1 MKNISYWQKTATP
14 KQHPSIP
21 QNMDVDIAI
30 IGGGM
35 TGVMCAY
42 YLRHSGKKIAV
53 FEQRQ
58 IGCQTTGHTTG
69 KISFLHGTIYQFL
82 IRYYNTEIARMYME
96 SNIQAMHD
104 IENIIKDEN
113 ISCDYQKNTS
123 FIYAKNKHNIKTI
136 EKEIEALRSL
146 GVNALVDQHRD
157 KSILKSL
164 AVEEQAIFHPLK
176 YLYRIVDIC
185 QRSNIL
191 FYENSNAYGF
201 DIQND
206 ITKFKCNDFTVT
218 SKQTIFATRY
228 PQINYPELYFLKLSQ
243 SREHLIYNE
252 VSKVE
257 NSYLSID
264 KPNQTYRPA
273 GEGTIYGGYGHDVGK
288 RTDTITIHEN
298 NKKIFGDVES
308 ISWAAQDTST
318 NRGIPYIGYFS
329 PKYRHCYLS
338 CGYDKW
344 GMTLSH
350 VGARLLSDMILHNDN
365 PYELLYSPEYGNT
378 TTSLASFGNIIK
390 SSFTGMIVNRIAAPL
405 HIDLRKG
412 EGKVVRLGG
421 KLYAIYKDDNEKLH
435 FCKPYCRHLKCVV
448 SFNHLE
454 KTWDCRCHGSRYDSV
469 GNLIEGPAEF
479 SLKKVDR

>member
-1 MKNISYWQKTATP
+1 M
-14 KQHPSIP
+14 
-21 QNMDVDIAI
+21 
-30 IGGGM
+30 
-35 TGVMCAY
+35 
-42 YLRHSGKKIAV
+42 
-53 FEQRQ
+53 
-58 IGCQTTGHTTG
+58 
-69 KISFLHGTIYQFL
+69 
-82 IRYYNTEIARMYME
+82 
-96 SNIQAMHD
+96 
-104 IENIIKDEN
+104 
-113 ISCDYQKNTS
+113 
-123 FIYAKNKHNIKTI
+123 
-136 EKEIEALRSL
+136 
-146 GVNALVDQHRD
+146 
-157 KSILKSL
+157 
-164 AVEEQAIFHPLK
+164 
-176 YLYRIVDIC
+176 
-185 QRSNIL
+185 
-191 FYENSNAYGF
+191 
-201 DIQND
+201 
-206 ITKFKCNDFTVT
+206 TKFKCNNFTVT

-273 GEGTIYGGYGHDVGK
+273 GEGTIYGGYKHDVGK
-288 RTDTITIHEN
+288 RTDTINIHEN
-298 NKKIFGDVES
+298 NKKIFGDVKS
-308 ISWAAQDTST
+308 ISWAAQDSST

-350 VGARLLSDMILHNDN
+350 VGARLLSDMILHNEN

-390 SSFTGMIVNRIAAPL
+390 SSFKGMIVNRIAAPL

-421 KLYAIYKDDNEKLH
+421 KLYAIYKDDTEKLH
-435 FCKPYCRHLKCVV
+435 FSKPYCRHLKCVV

-454 KTWDCRCHGSRYDSV
+454 KTWDCRCHGSRYDSE
-469 GNLIEGPAEF
+469 GNLIEGPAES